1 MSVNSITRTIKLFLN
16 KDENINMD
24 YIEEDINNISEL
36 HGVAHTDAWEAEE
49 LIKIAQLKKGNLI
62 ILKEDI
68 YRIDADIAN
77 CKIQI
82 ENLSNEIQKCSEKII
97 NIEPIHGEAHTF
109 EFTMQAVSALNI
121 LKDLLPVNELVDKSF
136 NFMTKIH
143 NGHHTLIIDCYKKRL
158 ERLQLEMDLKKMQV
172 NIDGLRL
179 LVRNSEKEV
188 ADDTICKR
196 EKEYTKIELD
206 KTRIHY
212 LHKEIEFVNVH
223 DDIKNDTQATL
234 VQNIEKYEKFVK
246 NYESKPVSL

>member
-1 MSVNSITRTIKLFLN
+1 MSVNSIMRTIKLFLN
-16 KDENINMD
+16 KDENINTE
-24 YIEEDINNISEL
+24 YIEEDINNILEL

-49 LIKIAQLKKGNLI
+49 LIKIAQLKRDNLI

-68 YRIDADIAN
+68 YRIDADIEN

-82 ENLSNEIQKCSEKII
+82 ENLSNDIENCSEKII
-97 NIEPIHGEAHTF
+97 NIEHIHGEAHTF

-188 ADDTICKR
+188 ADDKICKR

-212 LHKEIEFVNVH
+212 LHKKNEYEKVNNMRNNPG
-223 DDIKNDTQATL
+223 DIKELLETYKL
-234 VQNIEKYEKFVK
+234 FVDDK
-246 NYESKPVSL
+246 LTI